1 MFPWVITLLLL
12 FVRVDCVCMLWR
24 AAVQCVRSE
33 AQAAVVD
40 ERDSDTDWTSRV
52 VLGGDARRHQHSTT
66 MLRHAQLTHAPFHS
80 SQTTKK
86 VKVAQT
92 RLPSVGFWS

>member
-1 MFPWVITLLLL
+1 MFRWVVTFRLL

-24 AAVQCVRSE
+24 AAVQCVRGE

-52 VLGGDARRHQHSTT
+52 VLGRDARRHQHSTT
-66 MLRHAQLTHAPFHS
+66 TTTTLRHAQLTHAPFHS
-80 SQTTKK
+80 SQTTK
-86 VKVAQT
+86 
-92 RLPSVGFWS
+92 

>member
-1 MFPWVITLLLL
+1 MH
-12 FVRVDCVCMLWR
+12 M
-24 AAVQCVRSE
+24 AAVQCVRGE
-33 AQAAVVD
+33 TQAAVVE
-40 ERDSDTDWTSRV
+40 ERDSDANWTSRV
-52 VLGGDARRHQHSTT
+52 VLGGDARRHQHSTTTT

-92 RLPSVGFWS
+92 LLPSVGFWS

>member
-1 MFPWVITLLLL
+1 MFPWVITFLLL
-12 FVRVDCVCMLWR
+12 FVSIDCVCMLW
-24 AAVQCVRSE
+24 QCVRGE
-33 AQAAVVD
+33 AQGAVVE
-40 ERDSDTDWTSRV
+40 ERDSHADWTSRV
-52 VLGGDARRHQHSTT
+52 VLGGDARRHQHSTTTTTT

-92 RLPSVGFWS
+92 LLPSVGFWS